1 MKQNIAQLKEDVKT
15 AKARQDEANKDVK
28 RIERDMSEFNSNKG
42 SKLAEL
48 QTALEKLKKALS
60 KNNASIKPLQA
71 EMREAMVESEQC
83 GSDLAAAQEQLEEA
97 DTNLKAQQEELDEL
111 LAEQARVKDAHDI
124 AQANLSDEQAKLT
137 GFDEELRSLEDAI
150 RSKNTSITEG
160 GLEQQKLG
168 HEIERF
174 HKEQEG
180 AASHVQALEKE
191 HDFIASDAEL
201 FGRAGTVYDFNGVN
215 MSDCKTRRKG
225 LEERFQQKKNK
236 INPKVMAMID
246 SVEKKEAN
254 LKKNMSTVIKDKT
267 KIEETIV
274 KLDEY
279 KKEALHKTW
288 TTVNRD
294 FGAIFNELLP
304 GSFAKLDPP
313 EGKTISDGL
322 EVKVMLGK
330 VWKQSLTEL
339 SGGQRYVSTSFFHRQ
354 LLMMYSS
361 LIALSL
367 IMALLQFKP
376 APMYILDEVDAALD
390 LSHTQNIGRLFKTR
404 FKGSQFIVV
413 SLKDGMFQ
421 NANRIFRT
429 RFVDGTSVVAAT
441 SGSDR

>member
-15 AKARQDEANKDVK
+15 AKVRQDEANKDVK
-28 RIERDMSEFNSNKG
+28 RVERDMSEFNNNKG

-48 QTALEKLKKALS
+48 QSSLEKLKKALT
-60 KNNASIKPLQA
+60 KNNASIKPLQT
-71 EMREAMVESEQC
+71 EMREAMVDSEQC

-97 DTNLKAQQEELDEL
+97 DTTLKQQQEELDEL
-111 LAEQARVKDAHDI
+111 LAEQTRVRDAHDI
-124 AQANLSDEQAKLT
+124 AQAHLSDEQAKLT

-174 HKEQEG
+174 NKEQDG
-180 AASHVQALEKE
+180 AASHVKALEKE
-191 HDFIASDAEL
+191 YEFIANDAEL
-201 FGRAGTVYDFNGVN
+201 FGRAGSVYDFKSVN
-215 MSDCKTRRKG
+215 MVDCKTKRKA

-254 LKKNMSTVIKDKT
+254 LKKNMSTVIKDKS

-288 TTVNRD
+288 TIVNRD

-339 SGGQRYVSTSFFHRQ
+339 SGGQRYVQTR
-354 LLMMYSS
+354 LAIVYS
-361 LIALSL
+361 LSNTG
-367 IMALLQFKP
+367 QF
-376 APMYILDEVDAALD
+376 
-390 LSHTQNIGRLFKTR
+390 
-404 FKGSQFIVV
+404 
-413 SLKDGMFQ
+413 
-421 NANRIFRT
+421 
-429 RFVDGTSVVAAT
+429 
-441 SGSDR
+441 SDRALAHHGLAPIQTCTNVHS

>member
-1 MKQNIAQLKEDVKT
+1 MKQSMAQLKEDIKT
-15 AKARQDEANKDVK
+15 SKARQDKASKDVK
-28 RIERDMSEFNSNKG
+28 RIERDMSEFNNNKG

-48 QTALEKLKKALS
+48 QSSLEKLKKALT

-83 GSDLAAAQEQLEEA
+83 SSDLAAAQEQLEEA
-97 DTNLKAQQEELDEL
+97 ETTLRSQQEELDL
-111 LAEQARVKDAHDI
+111 LVAEQTRVRDAHDL
-124 AQANLSDEQAKLT
+124 AQASLSDEQAKLT
-137 GFDEELRSLEDAI
+137 GFDEELRALEDAI

-174 HKEQEG
+174 NKEQEG
-180 AASHVQALEKE
+180 AASHVKSLEKE
-191 HDFIASDAEL
+191 YDFIASDSEL
-201 FGRAGTVYDFNGVN
+201 FGRAGTVYDFKGVN
-215 MSDCKTRRKG
+215 MADCKIKRKG

-254 LKKNMSTVIKDKT
+254 LKKNMSTVVKDKT

-294 FGAIFNELLP
+294 FGSIFNELLP

-339 SGGQRYVSTSFFHRQ
+339 SGGQRYAQPIHT
-354 LLMMYSS
+354 L
-361 LIALSL
+361 
-367 IMALLQFKP
+367 P
-376 APMYILDEVDAALD
+376 AFAND
-390 LSHTQNIGRLFKTR
+390 L
-404 FKGSQFIVV
+404 
-413 SLKDGMFQ
+413 
-421 NANRIFRT
+421 
-429 RFVDGTSVVAAT
+429 
-441 SGSDR
+441 